1 MYLKAL
7 ELRGFK
13 SFPDKTRLEFEKGIT
28 AVVGPNGS
36 GKSNISDAVRW
47 VLGEMSPKS
56 LRGSKMEDV
65 IFAGTAKRTQ
75 TGFCEVSIIIDNS
88 GGELPNDAEEVKIT
102 RKYYRS
108 GDSEYRINDKP
119 SRLKDIHELF
129 LNTGIG
135 REGYSV
141 IGQGKISEVLSQK
154 SDERRHIFEEAA
166 GISKFRYRKNDAQ
179 KKLSETDTNLI
190 RLNDIASEI
199 STRLGPL
206 ERDAENAKKY
216 LVLADQK
223 KNLEVSIW
231 LDKLSKSDEKTKD
244 LEARHEE
251 SKANYEAK
259 QREDELVEA
268 ALDGLYN
275 KKQFL
280 NAKAESIR
288 TEISELEEERNR
300 LETLKSLSQ
309 NDISH
314 HTERKNALEAEIK
327 LLDGSQKEALEMELE
342 EAKKTCLEKQQVLE
356 KLSEEIVKAE
366 SDIEKARADFSDLE
380 RRIEESELEIRR
392 KNDVLTELKI
402 NEAAEQNSEKSES
415 ERREFLDEEI
425 RKATEELEQTYK
437 YHEAANARKLEFENE
452 KKQLMS
458 DLEEEKA
465 SLAELVELKESYA
478 KQKHEYAAEYA
489 ANSHRREA
497 LEKMDA
503 LMEGYPGSVKAVL
516 NSGELRGICGPVS
529 RLLTVS
535 GEYVTAIE
543 TALGAAVSN
552 IIVEDEECAKAAMR
566 FLKNTNSGRATFLP
580 LTSVN
585 GKTLHE
591 PGIEKNAGYIGV
603 ASDLVSFEPKYSDIA
618 DYLLGRTVVTDTID
632 NASFIARKY
641 GFKYK
646 IVSLDGQV
654 INAGGSYTGG
664 SAAFKTGVMSRSSD
678 IAALDKAIDEILKKS
693 KELNE
698 KIAENLE
705 EIQSAEE
712 FIEGLKNDI
721 ASADSGLY
729 RAQNDIKLHEE
740 HIESCSGR
748 LKNMHAQLD
757 EFDSEKIKEKLLAL
771 TAKRMEAEV
780 ELQTAENNSKELNSL
795 ADIAYSKL
803 EEMQNALSELR
814 MQKLS
819 AEKDVENSDGVI
831 RSCALRLAENTK
843 KVISLTEEK
852 KAIEEQLSGIAFDIE
867 KNKTDLEEAK
877 KNVEAKKSE
886 LTSYIEEAT
895 GIEAESTKKRE
906 EQKEILRDKEAFFE
920 QMTKLF
926 SSLEQCR
933 SEYDILTAKLFEEY
947 VLTFSEAVALGLPAP
962 EPGAEKELSSIKAKI
977 RALGH
982 INVGA
987 VEEYKETKERYDF
1000 MSKQISDLEDAK
1012 KSLENVIKR
1021 LESDMKRMFAEAVE
1035 KINVSFK
1042 RIFTELFGGGN
1053 ADIVITD
1060 PENMLESGIE
1070 INIQPPGKM
1079 VKNISL
1085 LSGGEQAFTAI
1096 ALYFAI
1102 LEVNPAPFY
1111 IFDEIE
1117 AALDDVNVNR
1127 FAAYVKKNSDTQFII
1142 ITHRRGTM
1150 EVADTMYGV
1159 TMQEKGVSSFLR
1171 VNMDDVEKKTGVKL

>member
-75 TGFCEVSIIIDNS
+75 TGFCEVSIIIDNAH
-88 GGELPNDAEEVKIT
+88 GELPNDAEEVKIT

-119 SRLKDIHELF
+119 SRLKDIYELF

-179 KKLSETDTNLI
+179 KKLNETDTNLI

-206 ERDAENAKKY
+206 EKDAENAKKY
-216 LVLADQK
+216 LVLAEDK

-231 LDKLSKSDEKTKD
+231 LDKLNKSDSKTKE
-244 LEARHEE
+244 LEEKHNEAK
-251 SKANYEAK
+251 SNYEAK
-259 QREDELVEA
+259 AREDELIEA
-268 ALDGLYN
+268 ALDGIYN
-275 KKQFL
+275 KKQFIT
-280 NAKAESIR
+280 AKAESIR
-288 TEISELEEERNR
+288 LEISQLEEERNR
-300 LETLKSLSQ
+300 LETLHSLSQ

-314 HTERKNALEAEIK
+314 HNERKNALEAEIK
-327 LLDGSQKEALEMELE
+327 LLDGDHKQTLEKELE
-342 EAKKTCLEKQQVLE
+342 EAKNICAEKQKILE
-356 KLSEEIVKAE
+356 KLTADITEAE
-366 SDIEKARADFSDLE
+366 NALEKARADYADLE
-380 RRIEESELEIRR
+380 QRIEENELDVRR
-392 KNDVLTELKI
+392 KNDILTELKI
-402 NEAAEQNSEKSES
+402 SEAAEQNSEKSES

-425 RKATEELEQTYK
+425 RKATEELEETYK
-437 YHEAANARKLEFENE
+437 FHEAANARKMEFESE
-452 KKQLMS
+452 KAQLTE
-458 DLEEEKA
+458 DIEEEKKN
-465 SLAELVELKESYA
+465 LAELAEKREAYA

-489 ANSHRREA
+489 ASSHRREA

-516 NSGELRGICGPVS
+516 NSEELYGICGPVS

-552 IIVEDEECAKAAMR
+552 IIVEDEESAKAAMR
-566 FLKNTNSGRATFLP
+566 FLKNTNGGRATFLP

-585 GKTLHE
+585 GKPLSESDLH
-591 PGIEKNAGYIGV
+591 KNRGYIGI
-603 ASDLVSFEPKYSDIA
+603 ASELVSYDGKYECIA
-618 DYLLGRTVVTDTID
+618 EYLLGRTIVSDTID

-641 GFKYK
+641 NFKYK
-646 IVSLDGQV
+646 VVSLDGQV

-678 IAALDKAIDEILKKS
+678 IAALDKTIDEILKNS

-712 FIEGLKNDI
+712 YIEGLKNDL

-729 RAQNDIKLHEE
+729 RALNDIKLHEE
-740 HIESCSGR
+740 HIEACSAR

-757 EFDSEKIKEKLLAL
+757 EFDSDKMKEKLLAI
-771 TAKRMEAEV
+771 TAKRMEAELD
-780 ELQTAENNSKELNSL
+780 LQKAEETGKELNAL
-795 ADIAYSKL
+795 ADTAYAKL
-803 EEMQNALSELR
+803 GEMQNGLSELR

-819 AEKDVENSDGVI
+819 SEKDAESADGAI
-831 RSCALRLAENTK
+831 RSTAMRLAENAR
-843 KVISLTEEK
+843 KVLSLTEEK

-867 KNKTDLEEAK
+867 KNKKDLEDAK
-877 KNVEAKKSE
+877 KNVEEKKAE
-886 LTSYIEEAT
+886 LASHIEEST
-895 GIEAESTKKRE
+895 RLEAESTKKRE
-906 EQKEILRDKEAFFE
+906 AQKEILRDKEAFFE
-920 QMTKLF
+920 QMTKLY
-926 SSLEQCR
+926 SSLEQCK

-947 VLTFSEAVALGLPAP
+947 VLTYSEAVALNLPAP
-962 EPGAEKELSSIKAKI
+962 EPGAEKELASIKAKI

-987 VEEYKETKERYDF
+987 VEEFKETKERYDF
-1000 MSKQISDLEDAK
+1000 MSKQIADLEDAK
-1012 KSLENVIKR
+1012 KSLENIIKR
-1021 LESDMKRMFAEAVE
+1021 LESDMKRMFSEAVE

-1042 RIFTELFGGGN
+1042 RIFTELFGGGT

-1159 TMQEKGVSSFLR
+1159 TMQEKGVSSFLK
-1171 VNMDDVEKKTGVKL
+1171 VNIDDVEKKTGVKL